1 MRLKFSGV
9 QSAAV
14 LTTILTTTIL
24 CGSPFTAHAG
34 TREDNFAAEARS
46 VPTREEA
53 IDQET
58 DRVLYR
64 VNPELNGRKLRS
76 NDGPY
81 IKEWQAIRQVVA
93 QEMNPKVSQCAGD
106 QYWELASYDGING
119 LRSGRRGSPTFDRIA
134 DAIFYSRH
142 PELGGRKISASD
154 DGLAREWIT
163 IRQTIMVEQPCS

>member
-1 MRLKFSGV
+1 MRLKCFV
-9 QSAAV
+9 RQLTVV
-14 LTTILTTTIL
+14 LTTAITIV
-24 CGSPFTAHAG
+24 CGNPFAAQAG
-34 TREDNFAAEARS
+34 TREDNFAAEARP
-46 VPTREEA
+46 VTREAA

-76 NDGPY
+76 EDGQY

-93 QEMNPKVSQCAGD
+93 QEMNPEVSRCAGD

-142 PELGGRKISASD
+142 PELGGRRISASNTK
-154 DGLAREWIT
+154 LAREWTT